1 MRGWWWRLGALAVLC
16 AVAMLAVPSGDA
28 EAHPLGNVTVN
39 HFDGL
44 RLHPDRIELSAVV
57 DYAEIPTL
65 QLAAGLNGAGSAAE
79 AQRRAD
85 FECLELSAAVSA
97 TVDGAAVDWGVVGA
111 GLTMPPGEAGLATTR
126 VECELRAAAELDR
139 PATVRVEDSY
149 LADRIGWREITA
161 TGVGV
166 RLAES
171 SIPAES
177 VSAQLRAYPVDLL
190 ADPLDVRSATL
201 RVEPGGAEPS
211 NGGATAEPPAFAPV
225 EQLLGQ
231 LNSWFTSLVGRA
243 ELTGWV
249 GLLAVALALVLGASH
264 ALLPGHGKTVMAAYL
279 AGRRGTRR
287 DALLVGA
294 TVTATHTVGVLVLGV
309 LVNVSA
315 VLASDGVLRALAVLS
330 GLLVAGVGVA
340 LLRSAAR
347 THHTVAAE
355 ERELALVPAGA
366 FHGHGHRDRDSPR
379 HGDGGGNCDGDEHG
393 DGPNGHGRG
402 HGHGHSHGHGHGHGH
417 EHEPSAPRFGRGT
430 LVGLGVAGG
439 LVPSPTALLVL
450 LGAIGLGR
458 TWFGVVL
465 VLCYGLGMAAT
476 LTAAGLLLVGL
487 RDRLER
493 VRVSDGL
500 RQRTAWLMAA
510 APVLTAA
517 LVLVVGVGIAV
528 RGLAGVV

>member
-1 MRGWWWRLGALAVLC
+1 MMRWWWRLGAAAVL
-16 AVAMLAVPSGDA
+16 VAITVLAVPAGSA

-39 HFDGL
+39 HYDGL
-44 RLHPDRIELSAVV
+44 RLYPDRIELSAVV
-57 DYAEIPTL
+57 DHAEIPTL
-65 QLAAGLNGAGSAAE
+65 QLAPTLDGDGDGAVSPEE

-85 FECLELSAAVSA
+85 AECADLSATVSA
-97 TVDGAAVDWGVVGA
+97 TVDGAATSWTVLGA
-111 GLTMPPGEAGLATTR
+111 RLTMPPGDAGLATTR
-126 VECELRAAAELDR
+126 IECELRTAASLDR
-139 PATVRVEDSY
+139 PATVRFADSY
-149 LADRIGWREITA
+149 LGDRIGWREITA
-161 TGVGV
+161 AGAGV

-171 SIPAES
+171 TVPVES
-177 VSAQLRAYPVDLL
+177 VSGALRTYPIDLL

-201 RVEPGGAEPS
+201 QVEPGAGG
-211 NGGATAEPPAFAPV
+211 GGATVGPPSFARV
-225 EQLLGQ
+225 DRLVGEVNG
-231 LNSWFTSLVGRA
+231 WFTGLVGRA
-243 ELTGWV
+243 ELTGGV
-249 GLLAVALALVLGASH
+249 GLLAVVLALVLGASH

-309 LVNVSA
+309 LVSVSA
-315 VLASDGVLRALAVLS
+315 AFAPDGVLRGLTVLS

-347 THHTVAAE
+347 TRRTSGPVTGERVLVAAG
-355 ERELALVPAGA
+355 VG
-366 FHGHGHRDRDSPR
+366 HGHGHG
-379 HGDGGGNCDGDEHG
+379 H
-393 DGPNGHGRG
+393 GHGRG
-402 HGHGHSHGHGHGHGH
+402 HGHGQR
-417 EHEPSAPRFGRGT
+417 APRFGRGA

-458 TWFGVVL
+458 TWFGIAL

-493 VRVSDGL
+493 VRVSDSL
-500 RQRTAWLMAA
+500 RRRTAWVMAA

-528 RGLAGVV
+528 RGLAGAV